1 MVLGSHLNS
10 YLCNQ
15 LINYYEGDKLILVN
29 ETPHYAE
36 RLADIVIHER
46 VDDLLERLRKELG

>member
-1 MVLGSHLNS
+1 MLGSHLNS

-29 ETPHYAE
+29 ETPHHAE
-36 RLADIVIHER
+36 RLANIVIHER
-46 VDDLLERLRKELG
+46 VDDLLERLIRKLG